1 MFGLDSFFKSM
12 SREEFFD
19 IQDFGWRASASGM
32 SGKWFADSYEDA
44 IVFGQ
49 KMGHGVDTKFYVIE
63 VDIPDYIVDN
73 AFRNPGKHDGIG
85 AASYFEVED
94 LNQKSVKIKSRN
106 SVRADWKQQVLGR
119 CNG

>member
-1 MFGLDSFFKSM
+1 MERSKRGILRKS
-12 SREEFFD
+12 EV
-19 IQDFGWRASASGM
+19 IL
-32 SGKWFADSYEDA
+32 
-44 IVFGQ
+44 
-49 KMGHGVDTKFYVIE
+49 VDTGGMLPQRERCTQGHAKRETAMFYFINP
-63 VDIPDYIVDN
+63 DIT
-73 AFRNPGKHDGIG
+73 KHDGIG